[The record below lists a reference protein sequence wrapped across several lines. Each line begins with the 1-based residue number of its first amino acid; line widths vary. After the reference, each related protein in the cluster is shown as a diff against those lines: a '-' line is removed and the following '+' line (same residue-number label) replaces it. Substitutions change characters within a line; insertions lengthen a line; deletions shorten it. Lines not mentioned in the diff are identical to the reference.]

1 MRINYS
7 SRYFPFSLLFTLS
20 FTFCINLSA
29 QLSSTSS
36 KSTSDSA
43 NINAVAYYKNQKDLI
58 DIFYKLFH
66 KDTEARIDST
76 GINNTNLYFSIAPIV
91 EFTIATGFSPGV
103 AGNVAFKTSVKQKTN
118 TSSFLGAI
126 KYTQKKQF
134 LIPIQSSV
142 WTPGNKFNLVGDW
155 RYLNY
160 PQDAY
165 GFGGYTKESD
175 KYIIDYKYIRFYEL
189 VLKSIR
195 KNLYAGIGYQLDYHW
210 GIRESEVQA
219 GRITDF
225 QKYGFSNTSV
235 SSAIAFDLLYDTRE
249 NSINPR
255 PGNFYANLQFV
266 QNSRMLGANSNWN
279 SVTLDLRKYIKMPL
293 NTVLALWCFSVF
305 SLSGNPPYLDL
316 PGTGSDTYNNT
327 GRGYEQARF
336 IGKKMIDLEAEIRF
350 KISKNGLLG
359 GVIFGNAESLSE
371 LGSNKF
377 EVISPAIGLGLRI
390 KFNKFS
396 NTNAA
401 IDYGIG
407 SKGSKGFVGNLGE
420 VF

>member
-165 GFGGYTKESD
+165 GFGGYTNESD

>member
-165 GFGGYTKESD
+165 GFGGYTNESD

-189 VLKSIR
+189 VLKSIQ

-401 IDYGIG
+401 IDYGIV